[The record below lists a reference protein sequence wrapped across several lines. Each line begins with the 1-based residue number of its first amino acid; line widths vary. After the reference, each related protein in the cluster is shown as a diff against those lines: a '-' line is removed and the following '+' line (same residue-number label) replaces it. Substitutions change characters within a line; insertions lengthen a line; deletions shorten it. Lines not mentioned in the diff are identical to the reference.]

1 MDGSRQTSNRKE
13 EDLAPDAQSAGALE
27 FVVQVERAYEAL
39 LAAGATDAA
48 MGLGGKLF
56 YAGELDGEGR
66 AQIVAANIAGA
77 ASLAATL
84 DRGAQKQAVRDG
96 IADFLVNSLD
106 EALRILK
113 NQLRKREPVAVCV
126 GLDPAAIESE
136 MKERGVVP
144 DLLRSDVMQA
154 KHEGFEAQEQ
164 QLKWIMWTASPSPA
178 QWLPKIDLIALESL
192 CEETWQTRRWLRLA
206 PRYLGR
212 LAERFRVLH
221 CNEADAARIIERIEC
236 ATKSGEIGAKVA
248 LVSSM
253 QAESLRSW
261 K

>member
-13 EDLAPDAQSAGALE
+13 EDLAPEAQSAGALE
-27 FVVQVERAYEAL
+27 FVVQVERAYEVLTSTAFV
-39 LAAGATDAA
+39 DAA
-48 MGLGGKLF
+48 MGLGGRLF

-66 AQIVAANIAGA
+66 ALIVAANIAGA
-77 ASLAATL
+77 ASLVATA

-96 IADFLVNSLD
+96 IADFPVNSLD

-126 GLDPAAIESE
+126 GLDPATIESE

-144 DLLRSDVMQA
+144 DLQRGDVMQGISGA
-154 KHEGFEAQEQ
+154 EEEQ
-164 QLKWIMWTASPSPA
+164 KKWIMWTANPSPA

-192 CEETWQTRRWLRLA
+192 REETWQTRRWLRLA

-212 LAERFRVLH
+212 LAEGFRVLH
-221 CNEADAARIIERIEC
+221 CDEADAARMIDRIQR
-236 ATKSGEIGAKVA
+236 ATESGEIGAKVA

-253 QAESLRSW
+253 RAESLRSW